1 MDFNNEARLA
11 PAMFAILPGRGPNR
25 SAHGSRESSR
35 LASATDTIRRRALP

>member
-25 SAHGSRESSR
+25 SPRFPINGSR
-35 LASATDTIRRRALP
+35 LA